1 MKAYILALLCATMIV
16 SVVPSAFFNSSSS
29 KISIISDES
38 VKGAREDG
46 SGYIDE
52 IDGYKIGSPSNS
64 EVNSFVD
71 HVANIIKSLFRMLG
85 SMLKGF
91 WSAFKNGLSS

>member
-16 SVVPSAFFNSSSS
+16 SVVPSVFFNSSSS

>member
-16 SVVPSAFFNSSSS
+16 SVVPSAFFDSSSS

>member
-1 MKAYILALLCATMIV
+1 MKAYILALFCAAMIV
-16 SVVPSAFFNSSSS
+16 SVVPSAFFYSPSSR
-29 KISIISDES
+29 ISIISDES

-52 IDGYKIGSPSNS
+52 IDGYKIGSNS

>member
-1 MKAYILALLCATMIV
+1 MKAYILTLLCATMIV

>member
-29 KISIISDES
+29 KISIISEES

>member
-1 MKAYILALLCATMIV
+1 MKAYLTALLCATMII
-16 SVVPSAFFNSSSS
+16 SVVPSAFFLSPSS
-29 KISIISDES
+29 KISIVSEES

-46 SGYIDE
+46 SGYIDG
-52 IDGYKIGSPSNS
+52 IDGYEIGSPSNS

-71 HVANIIKSLFRMLG
+71 HVSNIIKSLFRMLG

-91 WSAFKNGLSS
+91 FNAFKDGIS